1 MRFMRILTVLSVFLL
16 VFSPSLALSD
26 EITLWL
32 MAGECL
38 PERAY
43 SGEDFADF
51 AARYPYAGID
61 IGQDKERSMLVL
73 MENRGILQS
82 IEEFRQGFLR
92 EKGLDSRD
100 GDLIVRVMFIGW
112 HKNPLSRILDNA
124 VKEGVDVVQI
134 GSTWTAALA
143 HKGVLKEISDVV
155 KPVEG
160 EYINSSLQSSRILG
174 EGGYYAIPWVLDIR
188 TWFYNRELFDEAG
201 IKAESLR
208 TLDDMERACKK
219 FKANVRERDVWF
231 VGIPTSEDD
240 YSTLHSAMTWIWGWG
255 GNIVNVKGLPGIG
268 KDRAIEGMNR
278 YVGLAVK
285 GCAPLKGGDGKALR
299 LVEIETDFLK
309 GKYAMIFIGPWIL
322 DAVAGAERP
331 NLFVNAGSMSGP
343 AVSSG
348 NIFTGG
354 SQLALINSPRSPME
368 EAASKELMKFLSF
381 RGNPGAGLSPRIDNF
396 EALLKDPKLRTYPL
410 TLIRQEFRA
419 YPSIP
424 EWGEV
429 EALMVRHIA
438 NVFQR
443 VGVGEDYRDVIT
455 GEFGAARQEI
465 ARSMGSERLPQWG
478 VIAIVVFIGGTLFF
492 LVWRFLKRRSSRME
506 VVDAVRKFHRI
517 KDVLHRAKVWKG
529 CVKDD
534 DEEVSRFRGLLSG
547 HLETALEESRRLKT
561 ARYGYGPPDEMTRI
575 LESGK
580 AVITGYQ
587 EKVGKEY
594 LSREEYETVL
604 IDYFENKI
612 RPLIDEMSRVLKD
625 MYYVDCES
633 LEAII
638 RDLRRSHDF
647 EYDFPAGMKKSDT
660 MVVSPEDLRS
670 CLGNLLQNAQD
681 VVREVDNPQ
690 IRVSI
695 SVSEEFISIS
705 VKDNGRGFRLGYRGR
720 GHGLND
726 VERSLGRW
734 GGELGIAEGDD
745 GQGTVMT
752 LKIRKF

>member
-1 MRFMRILTVLSVFLL
+1 MRFKRVFAVLSVFLL
-16 VFSPSLALSD
+16 VLSPSLVLGA
-26 EITLWL
+26 EITFWL

-38 PERAY
+38 PERTY
-43 SGEDFADF
+43 SREDFVDF
-51 AARYPYAGID
+51 AARYPNAGID

-92 EKGLDSRD
+92 EKGLDFRD
-100 GDLIVRVMFIGW
+100 GDLIIRVMFIGW
-112 HKNPLSRILDNA
+112 HKDPLSRILDNA

-143 HKGVLKEISDVV
+143 HKGVLKEITDVV

-201 IKAESLR
+201 IKAESLK
-208 TLDDMERACKK
+208 TLDDMERACEK
-219 FKANVRERDVWF
+219 FKANVKRKGVWF
-231 VGIPTSEDD
+231 VGIPTSGDD

-255 GNIVNVKGLPGIG
+255 GNIVNDNGVPGIG
-268 KDRAIEGMNR
+268 DERAIKGMTR

-285 GCAPLKGGDGKALR
+285 GCAPLKGEDGKALR
-299 LVEIETDFLK
+299 LVDIETDFLK

-322 DAVAGAERP
+322 DAVAGSERSDR
-331 NLFVNAGSMSGP
+331 FVNAGSMSGP
-343 AVSSG
+343 AVSFG

-354 SQLALINSPRSPME
+354 SQLALINSPRSPLE
-368 EAASKELMKFLSF
+368 EEASKELMKFLSF
-381 RGNPGAGLSPRIDNF
+381 RGNPGAGLSPRIGNF

-429 EALMVRHIA
+429 EAIMVRHIA
-438 NVFQR
+438 SVFQR
-443 VGVGEDYRDVIT
+443 VREGEGRRDAIT
-455 GEFGAARQEI
+455 GEFEAARQEI
-465 ARSMGSERLPQWG
+465 ARSMGRERLPQWV
-478 VIAIVVFIGGTLFF
+478 VIAVVVFIGGTLIF
-492 LVWRFLKRRSSRME
+492 LAWFFLKRRYSHME

-517 KDVLHRAKVWKG
+517 KDLLHRAKVCNRMIW
-529 CVKDD
+529 D
-534 DEEVSRFRGLLSG
+534 DEDVVRSRELISG
-547 HLETALEESRRLKT
+547 HLETALEESRRLK
-561 ARYGYGPPDEMTRI
+561 AASDNSGSDEMTVL
-575 LESGK
+575 LESGRS
-580 AVITGYQ
+580 VIT
-587 EKVGKEY
+587 EY
-594 LSREEYETVL
+594 LERVRRDYPSTEGYETVL
-604 IDYFENKI
+604 IDYFEKNI
-612 RPLIDEMSRVLKD
+612 RPLIDEMSKVLKD
-625 MYYVDCES
+625 NYYVDCER

-638 RDLRRSHDF
+638 RELRRSHDF

-660 MVVSPEDLRS
+660 MVVSPDDLKS
-670 CLGNLLQNAQD
+670 CLGNLLQNSQD

-695 SVSEEFISIS
+695 SVSEEYICIS

-720 GHGLND
+720 GHGLGD

-745 GQGTVMT
+745 GKGTVMT

>member
-1 MRFMRILTVLSVFLL
+1 MRFMRILTALSVFLL
-16 VFSPSLALSD
+16 LLTPSIALSA

-43 SGEDFADF
+43 SGKDFADF
-51 AARYPYAGID
+51 AARYPYANID
-61 IGQDKERSMLVL
+61 IGQDQERSMLVL

-92 EKGLDSRD
+92 GRMLDSRG
-100 GDLIVRVMFIGW
+100 GDLIIRVLFIGW
-112 HKNPLSRILDNA
+112 HKNPFGRILDNA

-143 HKGVLKEISDVV
+143 QSGVLKEITEVV
-155 KPVEG
+155 KPLEG
-160 EYINSSLQSSRILG
+160 EYMNSALQGSRILG
-174 EGGYYAIPWVLDIR
+174 EGGYYAIPWDLDIR
-188 TWFYNRELFDEAG
+188 TWFYNRELFEKAG
-201 IKAESLR
+201 IRAESLS
-208 TLDDMERACKK
+208 TLDDMEAACEK
-219 FKANVRERDVWF
+219 FKANVNEKGVWF
-231 VGIPTSEDD
+231 VGIPTSGDD

-255 GNIVNVKGLPGIG
+255 GNIVNGNGVSGIG
-268 KDRAIEGMNR
+268 NERAIEGMSR

-299 LVEIETDFLK
+299 LVDIETDFLR

-331 NLFVNAGSMSGP
+331 DRFVNAGSMSGP
-343 AVSSG
+343 AVSFG

-354 SQLALINSPRSPME
+354 SQLALINSRRSPME
-368 EAASKELMKFLSF
+368 EEVSKELLRFLSF
-381 RGNPGAGLSPRIDNF
+381 RGNSGVGLSPRIENF
-396 EALLKDPKLRTYPL
+396 EALLKNPKLRTYPL
-410 TLIRQEFRA
+410 TLIRQEFRS

-424 EWGEV
+424 EWGEI
-429 EALMVRHIA
+429 EAIMVRHVA
-438 NVFQR
+438 NVFKR
-443 VGVGEDYRDVIT
+443 VGEGEGRRDVIT
-455 GEFGAARQEI
+455 AEFGVARQEI
-465 ARSMGSERLPQWG
+465 ARSMGRERLPQRG
-478 VIAIVVFIGGTLFF
+478 VIAVVVFIGGILF
-492 LVWRFLKRRSSRME
+492 LLAWLFLKRRPSRME

-529 CVKDD
+529 CMKD

-561 ARYGYGPPDEMTRI
+561 AGPDEMTRI
-575 LESGK
+575 LDSGK

-587 EKVGKEY
+587 ERVGRE
-594 LSREEYETVL
+594 SPTREEYEAVL

-612 RPLIDEMSRVLKD
+612 RPLIDEMSRVLKAK
-625 MYYVDCES
+625 YYVDCER

-638 RDLRRSHDF
+638 RELRRSHDF

-681 VVREVDNPQ
+681 VVRETDDPQ

-695 SVSEEFISIS
+695 SVSEEFICIA
-705 VKDNGRGFRLGYRGR
+705 VKDNGRGFRSGGMGR
-720 GHGLND
+720 GHGLGD
-726 VERSLGRW
+726 VERSSGRW

-745 GQGTVMT
+745 GKGTIMT
-752 LKIRKF
+752 LKIRRF

>member
-1 MRFMRILTVLSVFLL
+1 MLQERGMRFMRIFTVLFVFLL
-16 VFSPSLALSD
+16 LLSPSLALSD

-43 SGEDFADF
+43 SAEDFTAF
-51 AARYPYAGID
+51 AARYPYADID

-73 MENRGILQS
+73 MENRGILQG

-92 EKGLDSRD
+92 EKGLDPVG
-100 GDLIVRVMFIGW
+100 GDLVIRVLFIGW
-112 HKNPLSRILDNA
+112 HEDPFSRIINNA

-143 HKGVLKEISDVV
+143 QRGVLRKITDVV
-155 KPVEG
+155 KPIER
-160 EYINSSLQSSRILG
+160 EYINSALQGSRILG
-174 EGGYYAIPWVLDIR
+174 EDGYYAIPWVLDIR
-188 TWFYNRELFDEAG
+188 TWFYNRDLFEEAG
-201 IKAESLR
+201 IKAESLK
-208 TLDDMERACKK
+208 TLDDMERACEK
-219 FKANVRERDVWF
+219 FKANVREKGVWF
-231 VGIPTSEDD
+231 VGIPTSGDD

-255 GNIVNVKGLPGIG
+255 GNIVNGKGLPGIG
-268 KDRAIEGMNR
+268 DERAIEGMSR

-285 GCAPLKGGDGKALR
+285 GCAPMKGGDGKALR
-299 LVEIETDFLK
+299 LVDIETDFLK

-331 NLFVNAGSMSGP
+331 DRFVNAGSMSGP

-368 EAASKELMKFLSF
+368 EEASKELMKFLSF
-381 RGNPGAGLSPRIDNF
+381 RGNHGAGLSPRIDNF
-396 EALLKDPKLRTYPL
+396 EALLKDPKLCTYPL
-410 TLIRQEFRA
+410 TLIRQEFRS

-429 EALMVRHIA
+429 EGIMVGHVA
-438 NVFQR
+438 NVFKR
-443 VGVGEDYRDVIT
+443 VGEGEGRRDVIT
-455 GEFGAARQEI
+455 SEFGTARQEI

-478 VIAIVVFIGGTLFF
+478 VIAIVVVIGGTLFF
-492 LVWRFLKRRSSRME
+492 LVWRFLKRSPSRME

-529 CVKDD
+529 CMKD

-561 ARYGYGPPDEMTRI
+561 SGPDEMTRI

-587 EKVGKEY
+587 EKVGRE
-594 LSREEYETVL
+594 SPTREEYEAIL

-612 RPLIDEMSRVLKD
+612 RPLIDEMSRVLKEE
-625 MYYVDCES
+625 YYVDCER

-638 RDLRRSHDF
+638 RELRRSHDF
-647 EYDFPAGMKKSDT
+647 EHDFPEGMKKSDT
-660 MVVSPEDLRS
+660 MVVSPEDMRS

-681 VVREVDNPQ
+681 VVRETDDPQ

-695 SVSEEFISIS
+695 SLSEEFICIS
-705 VKDNGRGFRLGYRGR
+705 VKDNGRGFRSGGRGR
-720 GHGLND
+720 GHGLGD

-734 GGELGIAEGDD
+734 GGELGIAEGND
-745 GQGTVMT
+745 GKGTVMT

>member
-1 MRFMRILTVLSVFLL
+1 MRIFTVLFVFLL
-16 VFSPSLALSD
+16 LLSPSLALSD

-43 SGEDFADF
+43 SGEDLRDF
-51 AARYPYAGID
+51 AARYPNAGID

-82 IEEFRQGFLR
+82 IEDFRRGFLR
-92 EKGLDSRD
+92 EKGLDPGG
-100 GDLIVRVMFIGW
+100 GDLIIRVMFIGW
-112 HKNPLSRILDNA
+112 HEDPIGRILDNA
-124 VKEGVDVVQI
+124 VNSGVDVVQI
-134 GSTWTAALA
+134 GSTWTAALVQR
-143 HKGVLKEISDVV
+143 GVLEEISDVV

-160 EYINSSLQSSRILG
+160 EYINSALQGCRILG
-174 EGGYYAIPWVLDIR
+174 ESGYYAIPWVLDIR

-201 IKAESLR
+201 IKAESLK
-208 TLDDMERACKK
+208 TLDDLERACEK
-219 FKANVRERDVWF
+219 FKANVKEKDIWF
-231 VGIPTSEDD
+231 VGIPTSGDD

-255 GNIVNVKGLPGIG
+255 GNIVNGKGLPGIG
-268 KDRAIEGMNR
+268 GERAIEGMSR

-285 GCAPLKGGDGKALR
+285 GCAPMKGRDGKALR
-299 LVEIETDFLK
+299 LVDIETDFLQ

-322 DAVAGAERP
+322 DAVIGAERP
-331 NLFVNAGSMSGP
+331 DRFVNAGSMSGP
-343 AVSSG
+343 AVSFG

-354 SQLALINSPRSPME
+354 SQLALINSPRSLME
-368 EAASKELMKFLSF
+368 EEASKELLKFLSF
-381 RGNPGAGLSPRIDNF
+381 RGNSGAGLSPRIVNF
-396 EALLKDPKLRTYPL
+396 ESLLKDPKLRTYPL
-410 TLIRQEFRA
+410 TLIRQEFRT

-429 EALMVRHIA
+429 ESIMVRHIT

-443 VGVGEDYRDVIT
+443 VGEGEDSRSTIT
-455 GEFGAARQEI
+455 GEFEVARQEI
-465 ARSMGSERLPQWG
+465 TRSMGRARLPEWG
-478 VIAIVVFIGGTLFF
+478 VITVIMFVGGSFFF
-492 LVWRFLKRRSSRME
+492 LGWLFLKRRSSRVE

-561 ARYGYGPPDEMTRI
+561 VRYGYGPPDEMTRI
-575 LESGK
+575 LESVR

-587 EKVGKEY
+587 ERVGKED

-625 MYYVDCES
+625 KYYVDCER

-638 RDLRRSHDF
+638 RELRRSHDF
-647 EYDFPAGMKKSDT
+647 EYDSPAGMKKSDT

-681 VVREVDNPQ
+681 VVRDIDNPQ

-695 SVSEEFISIS
+695 SVSEEFICIS

-745 GQGTVMT
+745 GKGTVMT